1 MATKQQIEAN
11 QQNSQKSTGPV
22 TQAGLERSSKNAIRH
37 GFTGQSLVVTPA
49 EKEAY
54 EAHVA
59 HYMAHHNP
67 ADHKHKE
74 LVQESADLH
83 WSIHQIFVEQSN
95 VMNLMNAVHLHD
107 SGDPLATAKAVA
119 SLARTLNTLSIY
131 EGRRRRAAKSVREEL
146 AALEEAQA
154 AQQRA
159 EALAKPPQPSEATKA
174 EPEIGFVHS
183 EPSPLT
189 DFERCQAQSEAMI
202 AQLEAEVSPEEAAEI
217 RRMTGYQP
225 RNR

>member
-22 TQAGLERSSKNAIRH
+22 SDAGLQRSSKNATTH

-49 EKEAY
+49 EKESY

-67 ADHKHKE
+67 TDHKHKE

-131 EGRRRRAAKSVREEL
+131 ESRRRRAAKSVQEEL

-154 AQQRA
+154 AKQRA
-159 EALAKPPQPSEATKA
+159 EALAKSNETKA
-174 EPEIGFVHS
+174 DPEIGFVHS
-183 EPSPLT
+183 APAEPSAYTKFLDET
-189 DFERCQAQSEAMI
+189 EALMCQM
-202 AQLEAEVSPEEAAEI
+202 EAETDPIKIAELREI
-217 RRMTGYQP
+217 ISARL
-225 RNR
+225 

>member
-22 TQAGLERSSKNAIRH
+22 SQAGLERSSKNATRH

-67 ADHKHKE
+67 TDHKHKE

-95 VMNLMNAVHLHD
+95 VMNLMNAVHHHD
-107 SGDPLATAKAVA
+107 AGDPLATAKAVA

-131 EGRRRRAAKSVREEL
+131 ESRRRRAAKSVQEEL

-154 AQQRA
+154 AKQRA
-159 EALAKPPQPSEATKA
+159 EALAKSKQTKA
-174 EPEIGFVHS
+174 DPEIGFVHS
-183 EPSPLT
+183 AAPEKSEYTKYQDVTEALL
-189 DFERCQAQSEAMI
+189 CQM
-202 AQLEAEVSPEEAAEI
+202 EAETDPIKIAELREIIAA
-217 RRMTGYQP
+217 RL
-225 RNR
+225 

>member
-1 MATKQQIEAN
+1 MATTQQIEAN
-11 QQNSQKSTGPV
+11 QQNAQKSTGPV
-22 TQAGLERSSKNAIRH
+22 SQAGLERSSKNAIRH

-49 EKEAY
+49 EKDAY

-67 ADHKHKE
+67 TDHKHKE

-131 EGRRRRAAKSVREEL
+131 ESRRRRAAKSVREEL
-146 AALEEAQA
+146 AALEDAQA

-159 EALAKPPQPSEATKA
+159 EATAKPKETKA

-183 EPSPLT
+183 APLAPT
-189 DFERCQAQSEAMI
+189 DLERWQAQSDAMI

-225 RNR
+225 KNR

>member
-131 EGRRRRAAKSVREEL
+131 ESRRRRAAKSVQEEL

-154 AQQRA
+154 AKQRA
-159 EALAKPPQPSEATKA
+159 EALAKAKETKA
-174 EPEIGFVHS
+174 DPEIGFVHS
-183 EPSPLT
+183 APPEKSEYTKYQDVTEAL
-189 DFERCQAQSEAMI
+189 FCQM
-202 AQLEAEVSPEEAAEI
+202 EAETDPIKIAELREI
-217 RRMTGYQP
+217 ISARL
-225 RNR
+225 